1 MQPRLASWFSLLTV
15 CGGMVS
21 AKSAAAEAE
30 AAGQSDLQAGGL
42 APPDAAPETAAPP
55 PYSETENDLRRAE
68 EKDSGRGLEFF
79 WLNGEI
85 GVNHLGLQ
93 TFNANDLVDAEIVE
107 STQTG
112 LLFGG
117 GLGLRLIFLTLG
129 ARFRL
134 GTFSDWQLWTLNLE
148 AGLRIPFGAVEPYF
162 TFGGGYAS
170 IGSFDAGN
178 IGSGFNSDGVDITGF
193 NLRGGF
199 GLDVYLSENFSI
211 GGNLTGD
218 LMFLKRPR
226 VEMPDV
232 GNLPPEQAMRV
243 QEVYG
248 NDGSSIGA
256 GTALTFVAGLHF

>member
-1 MQPRLASWFSLLTV
+1 MKPRLTCWLSLLTV
-15 CGGMVS
+15 CGGVFA
-21 AKSAAAEAE
+21 AKAAQAQTDGS
-30 AAGQSDLQAGGL
+30 GQSDLQAGGL
-42 APPDAAPETAAPP
+42 APPESTPGATSPP
-55 PYSETENDLRRAE
+55 PYSETENQLRRAE
-68 EKDSGRGLEFF
+68 KEDSGRGLEFF

-93 TFNANDLVDAEIVE
+93 TFKANDLVDAEILK

-112 LLFGG
+112 LMFGG

-148 AGLRIPFGAVEPYF
+148 AGFRIPIGIVEPYF

-170 IGSFDAGN
+170 IGSFDTGN
-178 IGSGFNSDGVDITGF
+178 IGSGFNSSGVDITGF
-193 NLRGGF
+193 DVRGGF
-199 GLDVYLSENFSI
+199 GVDVYLSENFSI

-226 VEMPDV
+226 VEMPDT
-232 GNLPPEQAMRV
+232 GALPPDEAARV
-243 QEVYG
+243 QRVYA